1 MALYDTLE
9 EGIRVVIDS
18 YKEAKA
24 DDDKISFNEVVAIV
38 GKSIGSL
45 VAIAEGFSALTGEA
59 KKDAVVGAIGTLY
72 DEVIAPIDIQKIPN
86 FIEPI
91 VDKGIKALLIALSDG
106 IVDGIVA
113 LYNEGGWPTPDET
126 PDETPDTPDETPD
139 TPDDTE

>member
-9 EGIRVVIDS
+9 EGIRGVIDA

-45 VAIAEGFSALTGEA
+45 VAIAEGFSSLSGEE
-59 KKDAVVGAIGTLY
+59 KKTAVVAAIGTLY
-72 DEVIAPIDIQKIPN
+72 DEVIAPIDIQRIPN

-91 VDKGIKALLIALSDG
+91 VDKGVKALLLAISDG

-113 LYNEGGWPTPDET
+113 LYNEGGWPSPDDVPAI
-126 PDETPDTPDETPD
+126 PDDTPD